1 MQVNRARCCYRNRG
15 HSYFDGHSVRSG
27 DGGGPADSW
36 CKGPLHLLPRPP
48 CEVYRSTDGCPHHL
62 ATGIIWKI
70 IHSFTNI
77 QLDPYYMA
85 KGMVQFIHSQTNKQT
100 NRWLQVQSCPSHSSI
115 TSCTCI
121 HPPLNFLFCI
131 VDRCN
136 SFVQKLSLVY
146 LIIKTFHLFVYLAYF
161 N

>member
-85 KGMVQFIHSQTNKQT
+85 KGMVQFIHSQTNKR
-100 NRWLQVQSCPSHSSI
+100 NVGCRYNLVQVIHLLLHVFIHHWTSYSVLLINAIVLFRSS
-115 TSCTCI
+115 
-121 HPPLNFLFCI
+121 L
-131 VDRCN
+131 
-136 SFVQKLSLVY
+136 
-146 LIIKTFHLFVYLAYF
+146 
-161 N
+161 